1 MILRLYEIANSK
13 SWKPWELQSVLRK
26 EFEGVVAVG
35 DDLSF
40 TLKLDFK
47 IPSKDLEK
55 IGGQKCKIYPFK
67 NAYRFEN
74 GFIAFDG
81 NFIRISRNLKREKLE
96 EILNL
101 LFGVL

>member
-1 MILRLYEIANSK
+1 MR
-13 SWKPWELQSVLRK
+13 R

-47 IPSKDLEK
+47 IPTKDLEK
-55 IGGQKCKIYPFK
+55 LGGQKCKIYPFK
-67 NAYRFEN
+67 NAYRFKN

-81 NFIRISRNLKREKLE
+81 NFIRISRNFRREELE
-96 EILNL
+96 KILCF
-101 LFGVL
+101 LFNGIL